1 MPARPPTRPA
11 VERALQAVEALQLRL
26 ASAHAAEFTAIE
38 LTMSQ
43 AKLLYVVMASGPL
56 TMSEIA
62 GQLGVTLS
70 TASGAVDHLVST
82 GLLSRADD
90 PANRRQ
96 VRVSA
101 TRLGLETLE
110 QMREFGERQLRALFD
125 HVADADVAVVERAM
139 RILTDAIEA
148 AGASSP
154 TPITTKTRSHR

>member
-1 MPARPPTRPA
+1 MPTRHASRPA

-62 GQLGVTLS
+62 QQLGVTLS

-82 GLLSRADD
+82 GLLSRTDD

-101 TRLGLETLE
+101 TRLGLDTLE
-110 QMREFGERQLRALFD
+110 QMREFGERQLRSLFD
-125 HVADADVAVVERAM
+125 HVADPDVEVIERAM
-139 RILTDAIEA
+139 RILTDAIDAAEA
-148 AGASSP
+148 SP
-154 TPITTKTRSHR
+154 SLATQTRRHG

>member
-1 MPARPPTRPA
+1 MSRPA

-26 ASAHAAEFTAIE
+26 AGAHVAEFTAIE

-62 GQLGVTLS
+62 QRLGVTAS

-82 GLLSRADD
+82 GLLTRADD

-101 TRLGLETLE
+101 TRLGLDTLE
-110 QMREFGERQLRALFD
+110 QMREFGERQLRQLFD
-125 HVADADVAVVERAM
+125 HVADPDVVVVERAM
-139 RILTDAIEA
+139 RILTDAIDAAEA
-148 AGASSP
+148 ATSATS
-154 TPITTKTRSHR
+154 KTRSHR